1 MEAAQSSDEQT
12 GDEAAQHTEG
22 QKAKLELEPKPARR
36 VEEIVVI
43 SASNDI
49 LYQWKAK
56 DAERAVRLMSLLLI
70 KSADLGRIV
79 PALGRADRFE
89 INEAG
94 SRVICLLQQE
104 SRVFVRLSMSPP
116 AQ

>member
-1 MEAAQSSDEQT
+1 MRGGAAR
-12 GDEAAQHTEG
+12 
-22 QKAKLELEPKPARR
+22 PAT
-36 VEEIVVI
+36 
-43 SASNDI
+43 I
-49 LYQWKAK
+49 LVSRPNPRPSAK
-56 DAERAVRLMSLLLI
+56 DAERGVRLINLLLI

-89 INEAG
+89 INEPA